1 MFSFVTRTWNP
12 VVGCEHY
19 CDYCWARK
27 LAETK
32 LKNTERYKAGF
43 KPRLIEK
50 ELARRFKP
58 GEFVFVCVAPDTKV
72 LSWDGSYVEL
82 SEMRVG
88 DMIVGYVPTLGLVPS
103 VVVKKWAI
111 KAPSIR
117 LITEKGDIICSP
129 SHRFLTPRGYVPA
142 VRLKYGDKIL
152 YSYARWRRIL
162 DTRRN
167 PLLDREISYASGK
180 RDSPTIRKTHRISIS
195 DGKKTGVSREIG
207 EEEVV
212 GQDKK
217 MRRGS
222 FEVTRNNYCISC
234 WFDRWGRHDIFQE
247 DAEGLLASH
256 SGDNEHRFY
265 VGVLATPNLLAETH
279 GDKEQS
285 REEVSQGMSNRIWHR
300 TILETPGTLPG
311 CQETTS
317 HIGVEI
323 YRVAEK
329 ATLEGETYTRNVRD
343 YSRREN
349 AKFSWCR
356 VRGIETESEREILFD
371 ITTTTGN
378 YITEGLISHNCDMGD
393 LFGDW
398 VPDSWILK
406 VFEAIEHNSESQFL
420 LLTKNP
426 KRYLQFE
433 SDIPWNCICGATIET
448 NRAFATWLSYAPEP
462 YERWKAMRDL
472 DWGYK
477 FICMEPIMD
486 FDLPVM
492 FNWIASIAPDL
503 WGIAIGYDNYNNNL
517 PEPPLA
523 KTKRL
528 IELLKKLNYHFQLE
542 IKTLREGE

>member
-1 MFSFVTRTWNP
+1 MFSFITRTWNP
-12 VVGCEHY
+12 VVGCQHY
-19 CDYCWARK
+19 CSYCWARK

-58 GEFVFVCVAPDTKV
+58 GEFVFV
-72 LSWDGSYVEL
+72 
-82 SEMRVG
+82 
-88 DMIVGYVPTLGLVPS
+88 
-103 VVVKKWAI
+103 
-111 KAPSIR
+111 
-117 LITEKGDIICSP
+117 
-129 SHRFLTPRGYVPA
+129 
-142 VRLKYGDKIL
+142 
-152 YSYARWRRIL
+152 
-162 DTRRN
+162 
-167 PLLDREISYASGK
+167 
-180 RDSPTIRKTHRISIS
+180 
-195 DGKKTGVSREIG
+195 
-207 EEEVV
+207 
-212 GQDKK
+212 
-217 MRRGS
+217 
-222 FEVTRNNYCISC
+222 
-234 WFDRWGRHDIFQE
+234 
-247 DAEGLLASH
+247 
-256 SGDNEHRFY
+256 
-265 VGVLATPNLLAETH
+265 
-279 GDKEQS
+279 
-285 REEVSQGMSNRIWHR
+285 
-300 TILETPGTLPG
+300 
-311 CQETTS
+311 
-317 HIGVEI
+317 
-323 YRVAEK
+323 
-329 ATLEGETYTRNVRD
+329 
-343 YSRREN
+343 
-349 AKFSWCR
+349 
-356 VRGIETESEREILFD
+356 
-371 ITTTTGN
+371 
-378 YITEGLISHNCDMGD
+378 CDMGD

-433 SDIPWNCICGATIET
+433 DEIPWNCICGATIET

-503 WGIAIGYDNYNNNL
+503 WGVAIGYDNYNNNL